1 MQLRHGELVVRD
13 RVREVAR
20 VREAFELEHLSVMFT
35 AAHLDQLVDIVTR
48 ADFVLVL
55 IARTAILGVLEEARV
70 VGPMRVEALQ
80 AGEAERG
87 VPLVRVAVTLAA
99 IFLLTRQH
107 LSKSLSRSIADCFY
121 ECFSNL

>member
-35 AAHLDQLVDIVTR
+35 AAHLDQLVNIVAR

-55 IARTAILGVLEEARV
+55 IARTAILGVLEEARI
-70 VGPMRVEALQ
+70 VGPMRVAPLQ
-80 AGEAERG
+80 AGEAQRG

-107 LSKSLSRSIADCFY
+107 LSKSLSRSIADCY
-121 ECFSNL
+121 CK